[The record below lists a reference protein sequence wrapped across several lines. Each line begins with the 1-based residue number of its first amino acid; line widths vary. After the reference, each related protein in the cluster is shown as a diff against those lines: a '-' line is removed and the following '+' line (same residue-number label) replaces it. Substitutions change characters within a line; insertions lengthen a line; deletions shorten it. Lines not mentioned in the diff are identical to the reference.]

1 MNKKI
6 LKAGILVSAAAMTAF
21 AFAFD
26 WPQSAVSSDDFFSYF
41 AQLRGGAF
49 ETSLIFKD
57 NSTVKASEDGYVAAI
72 LTEHNRDMGWFESTL
87 GNAVILVHEDNF
99 STVYGNIDEES
110 LNPELFDAKEVESG
124 MEFGISGNS
133 GWQNGQS
140 CLEFQVLDLKS
151 EASINPR
158 NLMPHMGNEL
168 PLEIGRVTVR
178 NEEGTSWDLA
188 NTRIIPSGRYSI
200 YHSRQS
206 VAVPYK
212 TKISLNG
219 ASIETISY
227 DRIKSSDGELC
238 IYGNNSYSCEE
249 IYPDQDRQLL
259 GIVQLTKG
267 SNTLSISIQDI
278 TGLEKKASYSLDIY

>member
-1 MNKKI
+1 MNKKV
-6 LKAGILVSAAAMTAF
+6 LKAGILISAAAMTALT
-21 AFAFD
+21 FAFD
-26 WPQSAVSSDDFFSYF
+26 WPQEASSPDAFFSYF

-49 ETSLIFKD
+49 ETSLIFRD
-57 NSTVKASEDGYVAAI
+57 NSTVKAAEDGVVAAI
-72 LTEHNRDMGWFESTL
+72 ITEHGNDMGWFESPL
-87 GNAVILVHEDNF
+87 GNAVILVHDDNF

-110 LNPELFDAKEVESG
+110 LNTDLLNGREVKAGTEL
-124 MEFGISGNS
+124 GISGNS

-158 NLMPHMGNEL
+158 NLMPHMRDEL

-212 TKISLNG
+212 TKIALNG
-219 ASIETISY
+219 ATIETISY
-227 DRIKSSDGELC
+227 DRIKSPDGELC

-249 IYPDQDRQLL
+249 VYPDQDRQLL

>member
-6 LKAGILVSAAAMTAF
+6 LKKGLLISAAAMTAL

-26 WPQSAVSSDDFFSYF
+26 WPQEAISSDTFFSYF

-49 ETSLIFKD
+49 ETSLIFRD
-57 NSTVKASEDGYVAAI
+57 NSTVKAAEDGVVAAI
-72 LTEHNRDMGWFESTL
+72 ITEHNNDMGWFESPL
-87 GNAVILVHEDNF
+87 GNAVILVHDDDF

-110 LNPELFDAKEVESG
+110 LNPELFDANSVETG

-151 EASINPR
+151 GSSINPR

-168 PLEIGRVTVR
+168 PLEIGRITIK

-200 YHSRQS
+200 YMSRQS
-206 VAVPYK
+206 VAVPYR

-219 ASIETISY
+219 ASIESIGY
-227 DRIKSSDGELC
+227 DRIKAEDGELC
-238 IYGNNSYSCEE
+238 IYGNKAYSCSE
-249 IYPDQDRQLL
+249 IYPNEDRQLL
-259 GIVQLTKG
+259 GVLQLTKG
-267 SNTLSISIQDI
+267 KNTLSITIQDI
-278 TGLEKKASYSLDIY
+278 TGAEKKDSYNLDIY

>member
-1 MNKKI
+1 MNKKV
-6 LKAGILVSAAAMTAF
+6 LKAGILISAAAMTALT
-21 AFAFD
+21 FAFD
-26 WPQSAVSSDDFFSYF
+26 WPQEASSPDAFFSYF

-49 ETSLIFKD
+49 ETSLIFRD
-57 NSTVKASEDGYVAAI
+57 NSTVKAAEDGVVAAI
-72 LTEHNRDMGWFESTL
+72 ITEHGNDMGWFESPL
-87 GNAVILVHEDNF
+87 GNAVILVHDDNF

-110 LNPELFDAKEVESG
+110 LNTDLLNGREVKAGTEL
-124 MEFGISGNS
+124 GISGNS

-158 NLMPHMGNEL
+158 NLMPHMRDEL
-168 PLEIGRVTVR
+168 PLEIGRVTVM

-212 TKISLNG
+212 TKIALNG
-219 ASIETISY
+219 ATIETISY
-227 DRIKSSDGELC
+227 DRIKSPDGELC

>member
-1 MNKKI
+1 MSRKI
-6 LKAGILVSAAAMTAF
+6 LRAGILVSLTAMT

-26 WPQSAVSSDDFFSYF
+26 WPQEKVSSDDFFSYF

-49 ETSLIFKD
+49 ETSLIFRD
-57 NSTVKASEDGYVAAI
+57 NSTVKAAETGTIAAI
-72 LTEHNRDMGWFESTL
+72 ITEHNNDMGWFDSTL
-87 GNAVILVHEDNF
+87 GNAVILVHDDDF

-110 LNPELFDAKEVESG
+110 LNKDLFSITTVETG
-124 MEFGISGNS
+124 TEIGTSGNS

-140 CLEFQVLDLKS
+140 CLEFQVLDLKT

-168 PLEIGRVTVR
+168 PLEIGKVTVR

-200 YHSRQS
+200 YHARQS

-212 TKISLNG
+212 TKIALNG
-219 ASIETISY
+219 ATIETISY
-227 DRIKSSDGELC
+227 DRIKAEDGELC
-238 IYGNNSYSCEE
+238 IYGNSSYTCSEVF
-249 IYPDQDRQLL
+249 PDEDRQLL
-259 GIVQLTKG
+259 GVLQLPKG
-267 SNTLSISIQDI
+267 KNTLTITIQDI
-278 TGLEKKASYSLDIY
+278 TGSERQASYSMDIY

>member
-1 MNKKI
+1 MNKKV
-6 LKAGILVSAAAMTAF
+6 LKAGILISAAAMTALT
-21 AFAFD
+21 FAFD
-26 WPQSAVSSDDFFSYF
+26 WPQEASSPDAFFSYF

-49 ETSLIFKD
+49 ETSLIFRD
-57 NSTVKASEDGYVAAI
+57 NSTVKAAEDGVVAAI
-72 LTEHNRDMGWFESTL
+72 ITEHGNDMGWFESPL
-87 GNAVILVHEDNF
+87 GNAVILVHDDNF

-110 LNPELFDAKEVESG
+110 LNTDLLNGREVKAGTEL
-124 MEFGISGNS
+124 GISGNS

-158 NLMPHMGNEL
+158 NLMPHMRDEL

-212 TKISLNG
+212 TKIALNG
-219 ASIETISY
+219 ATIETISY
-227 DRIKSSDGELC
+227 DRIKSPDGELC

>member
-1 MNKKI
+1 MKKKI
-6 LKAGILVSAAAMTAF
+6 IKICIMISVAAITAITF
-21 AFAFD
+21 AFE
-26 WPQSAVSSDDFFSYF
+26 WPQEASSTDAFFSYF

-49 ETSLIFKD
+49 EASLIFRD
-57 NSTVKASEDGYVAAI
+57 NATVKATETGNIAAI
-72 LTEHNRDMGWFESTL
+72 ITEHNDDMGWFDSPL
-87 GNAVILVHEDNF
+87 GNAVILVHDDEF

-110 LNPELFDAKEVESG
+110 LNPDLFYGTIVEVGTELGV
-124 MEFGISGNS
+124 SGNS

-158 NLMPHMGNEL
+158 NLMPHMRNEL
-168 PLEIGRVTVR
+168 PLEIGKVTVR

-200 YHSRQS
+200 YHARQS

-212 TKISLNG
+212 TKIALNG

-227 DRIKSSDGELC
+227 DRIKAENGELC
-238 IYGNNSYSCEE
+238 IYGNSSYSCNEV
-249 IYPDQDRQLL
+249 YPDEDRQLL
-259 GIVQLTKG
+259 GVLQLPKG
-267 SNTLSISIQDI
+267 KNTLTITIQDI
-278 TGLEKKASYSLDIY
+278 TGFEKQASYTLDIY